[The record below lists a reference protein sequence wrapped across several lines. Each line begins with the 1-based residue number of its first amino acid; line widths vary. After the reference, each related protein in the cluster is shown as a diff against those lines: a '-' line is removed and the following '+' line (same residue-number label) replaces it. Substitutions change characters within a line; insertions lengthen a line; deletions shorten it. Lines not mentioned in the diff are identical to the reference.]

1 MIPIYKPYLPKNS
14 LSYAHDAIDSGW
26 ISSLGEYKNLAAN
39 RLSKKLGVKYSLL
52 VSNGTVATHLL
63 IKGIKFFY
71 PNANRIIVPNNSYV
85 AAYNSII
92 FDGPTDFEI
101 FPIDSN
107 LSTWN
112 ADYSD
117 LPFTPDKNTVFLI
130 VHNLGNIVNVPK
142 LKERFASSIFIEDN
156 CEGIFGEYEGRSSG
170 SESFCSSLSFFG
182 NKNITTGEGGAV
194 LTNNRDLYQYLN
206 KIHGQGQTS
215 KRFVHDLLGYNYRMT
230 NIHAAILLGQL
241 NLYDEIKQR
250 KQEIFNA
257 YRYMLKNI
265 EGVEFQ
271 SVEPGCSHSMWM
283 FGIKVRNN
291 QSYETAKSYFDSVGI
306 ETRPM
311 FYPISVHSHLSHI
324 KSEFSNSDLLSK
336 QCIVLPSYPDLKEI
350 EIEYICDMVK
360 QYIQNLDIDS
370 QS

>member
-1 MIPIYKPYLPKNS
+1 MIPIYKPYLPTDS
-14 LSYAHDAIDSGW
+14 LSYAHDAINSGW

-39 RLSKKLGVKYSLL
+39 SLSKKLGIKHALL

-63 IKGIKFFY
+63 IKGIRFFY
-71 PNANRIIVPNNSYV
+71 PNANKIIVPNNSYV

-92 FDGPTDFEI
+92 FDGDSHFEI

-112 ADYSD
+112 ADYSN
-117 LPFTPDKNTVFLI
+117 LPLLPDKNTVFLI

-142 LKERFASSIFIEDN
+142 LKEKFPSSIFIEDN

-170 SESFCSSLSFFG
+170 SDSFCSSLSFFG

-194 LTNNRDLYQYLN
+194 LTNNSELFQFLN

-215 KRFVHDLLGYNYRMT
+215 KRFVHDVLGYNYRMT

-241 NLYDEIKQR
+241 NLYEEIKQR
-250 KQEIFNA
+250 KVEIFNL
-257 YRYMLKNI
+257 YRSMLTNLDGI
-265 EGVEFQ
+265 EFQ
-271 SVEPGCSHSMWM
+271 NVETGCSHSMWM
-283 FGIKVRNN
+283 FGIKIKNN
-291 QSYETAKSYFDSVGI
+291 ASYEDAKSYFDSVGI

-311 FYPISVHSHLSHI
+311 FYPISAHNHLSHI
-324 KSEFSNSDLLSK
+324 STVSTNSELLSN
-336 QCIVLPSYPDLKEI
+336 QCIILPSYPGLKEI

-360 QYIQNLDIDS
+360 RYV
-370 QS
+370 QSLTI